1 MSIFLDFGDDFIYR
15 NNLGYDLWF
24 YVMVSFDLLDIFLE
38 NDVVLVEGKLYFFIV
53 VCYGY
58 IEMINYLFEV
68 G

>member
-1 MSIFLDFGDDFIYR
+1 
-15 NNLGYDLWF
+15 
-24 YVMVSFDLLDIFLE
+24 MVSFDLLDIFLE

-58 IEMINYLFEV
+58 IEMIYYLFEV